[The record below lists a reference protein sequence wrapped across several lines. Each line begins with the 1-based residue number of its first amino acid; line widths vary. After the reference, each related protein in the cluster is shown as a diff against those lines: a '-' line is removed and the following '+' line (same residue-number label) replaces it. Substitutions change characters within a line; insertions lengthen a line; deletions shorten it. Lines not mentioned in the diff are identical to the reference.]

1 MGDSLI
7 LYIEL
12 WAVVLNLSENYIDP
26 THLNTIEND
35 NIMIQSVIV
44 PFPC

>member
-1 MGDSLI
+1 MGDSLT

-26 THLNTIEND
+26 TMNTID